1 MADVVV
7 FYNPQGAP
15 ELACNECG
23 CRWYDR
29 MTNCCYECGAEVA
42 DADVAAF
49 EKALEQLYEKTGNRP

>member
-1 MADVVV
+1 MVV

-29 MTNCCYECGAEVA
+29 MNNCCYDCGADVPEEEVA
-42 DADVAAF
+42 DF
-49 EKALEQLYEKTGNRP
+49 EKALEKHYEKTGNRP